1 MIDTKIFSS
10 FSRLTFWA
18 RMGLLRSNP
27 QSGLDVPSIKLD
39 VCVHSHRCI
48 YPAVFSGYCVD
59 MVTLAVL
66 NLLVPLSESEV
77 AQSCLTLCSPMDCS
91 PPGSSVHGIFQARIL
106 EWVAISLSGGS
117 SWPRDRTQVSHI
129 AGRCFSLWA
138 TREACSSRHIL
149 MLLSSSDTH
158 V

>member
-1 MIDTKIFSS
+1 
-10 FSRLTFWA
+10 
-18 RMGLLRSNP
+18 MGLLRSNP

-91 PPGSSVHGIFQARIL
+91 LRDSPWGPVKNAGSWTPPCRITVSGDGGPQSSVFPGS
-106 EWVAISLSGGS
+106 
-117 SWPRDRTQVSHI
+117 PRGFSTRPHLRPLKLNI
-129 AGRCFSLWA
+129 AGRGSRGPA
-138 TREACSSRHIL
+138 TLCGL
-149 MLLSSSDTH
+149 K
-158 V
+158 

>member
-1 MIDTKIFSS
+1 
-10 FSRLTFWA
+10 
-18 RMGLLRSNP
+18 MGLLRSNP

-91 PPGSSVHGIFQARIL
+91 PPGSSVHRILQARIL
-106 EWVAISLSGGS
+106 EWAATSCSRGASRPG
-117 SWPRDRTQVSHI
+117 DRTCSPCVS
-129 AGRCFSLWA
+129 CN
-138 TREACSSRHIL
+138 SRR
-149 MLLSSSDTH
+149 LLCLLCHLGSPIKK
-158 V
+158 VGVC